1 MQNDLNQSLI
11 SAQNKQTIM
20 VIGLQQAGKTTLVQK
35 FKSINKKLIQESKI
49 SDYDIELI
57 DTPTYDFFF
66 TLLPFRDPKV
76 TGYIII
82 FCDQNTDIMKSIKQI
97 RKKLFTNNGQHKR
110 TIIIL
115 NEYIKDNGSSEIQE
129 EIMNIKYWCK
139 QQDIIFCQLDV
150 SRSSPK
156 EILHVFEKMYMKRIR
171 TTLKQKIFIILQFA
185 VAMYVFL
192 FAIWLSIKDPSL
204 IVLSNNFCFRQVI
217 FHWRS
222 TAQHYYA
229 QEFHKFSFHIFE
241 QRIQILNA
249 LIEQTTFSQQVQNF
263 QLFSYCYLSNNPDYC
278 LHVLYAAILP
288 NNVYTFHVQFSSL
301 HIFYILFMKSYCYQD
316 QKMIIYTKMLN
327 LNQYDK

>member
-1 MQNDLNQSLI
+1 MQNDLNSSLI

-35 FKSINKKLIQESKI
+35 FKAINKKLFQESKI
-49 SDYDIELI
+49 SDYEIELI
-57 DTPTYDFFF
+57 DTPTYDSFF

-82 FCDQNTDIMKSIKQI
+82 FCDQNTDILKSIKQI

-115 NEYIKDNGSSEIQE
+115 NEYIKDNGSSQIQE

-150 SRSSPK
+150 SRASPK
-156 EILHVFEKMYMKRIR
+156 EILRVFERMYMKRIR

-185 VAMYVFL
+185 IAMYVFL

-204 IVLSNNFCFRQVI
+204 IISNISLEIYCLALLCLGISHI
-217 FHWRS
+217 FIPYFLRKGIKDS
-222 TAQHYYA
+222 NTQCINRVNNI
-229 QEFHKFSFHIFE
+229 QLVSPKFSVV
-241 QRIQILNA
+241 QL
-249 LIEQTTFSQQVQNF
+249 LLSQQQ
-263 QLFSYCYLSNNPDYC
+263 P
-278 LHVLYAAILP
+278 
-288 NNVYTFHVQFSSL
+288 
-301 HIFYILFMKSYCYQD
+301 
-316 QKMIIYTKMLN
+316 
-327 LNQYDK
+327 